1 VPEYL
6 ARLLATRVRLV
17 AYLRQ
22 VCHVR
27 ESGPSLHTLA
37 IQFKATADR
46 GGWPIPSSLSF
57 ADREVERRAQIA
69 AEALAAAVE
78 RRTAEA
84 NGWHVSG
91 TGPSMLPPANPPVS
105 VSAGPQ
111 MSVSAGP
118 QVFVRSFFLSS
129 HPNLDARVELFSD
142 AVRRLVIESDRIDYS
157 RLSKVILVPL
167 SVLNDIWS
175 YNQIRHETQNAIS
188 VVCGARVLAT
198 SRLAEGCAAL
208 IASTPGDPHTLATQ
222 AAADAAVGEALLS
235 THQTEL
241 SLGRPGY
248 HNLAM
253 VFTWFGRSARVAI
266 DSSLEAATRV
276 QCIRY
281 FIRRSLDEN
290 EYTTP
295 DLSGQP
301 AQDFTPANMCHLWLQ
316 AASEVYLQRGRLPEY
331 YSCLSGLTRR
341 GLPLESLARSEQ

>member
-1 VPEYL
+1 M
-6 ARLLATRVRLV
+6 
-17 AYLRQ
+17 LR
-22 VCHVR
+22 
-27 ESGPSLHTLA
+27 
-37 IQFKATADR
+37 
-46 GGWPIPSSLSF
+46 
-57 ADREVERRAQIA
+57 
-69 AEALAAAVE
+69 
-78 RRTAEA
+78 
-84 NGWHVSG
+84 
-91 TGPSMLPPANPPVS
+91 PANPS
-105 VSAGPQ
+105 V
-111 MSVSAGP
+111 SVSAGP
-118 QVFVRSFFLSS
+118 QVFVRSFALSN
-129 HPNLDARVELFSD
+129 HPNLDVRVELFSD
-142 AVRRLVIESDRIDYS
+142 AVRRLVTGNDEISRS
-157 RLSKVILVPL
+157 RLNKVVLVPL

-175 YNQIRHETQNAIS
+175 YSQLRHETQNAIS
-188 VVCGARVLAT
+188 TVFGARVLAT
-198 SRLAEGCAAL
+198 SRLTEGWAAL
-208 IASTPGDPHTLATQ
+208 IASMPYDPHTLATQ

-301 AQDFTPANMCHLWLQ
+301 AQDFTPANMSPLWLQ

-331 YSCLSGLTRR
+331 YSCLSGFNRS
-341 GLPLESLARSEQ
+341 GLPLEALARRE